1 MASTSIHVIK
11 MPDIGEGIA
20 EVELAEWH
28 VQPGDSVAEDQVLAE
43 VMTDKAT
50 VEIPSPVV
58 GKVVSLGGKVGDVLA
73 VGAELIRLEVEGG
86 QGAAHGHAAAA
97 QAQAQDKDPV
107 QTQPPAALR
116 HESPS
121 TSQADAS
128 GHGAGREAV
137 AAAAAS
143 SSAATMPA
151 APAPAP
157 APALVAGA
165 SGAARS
171 QASLP
176 PSTARSAADSS
187 PARHAGE
194 KPLASPSVRRH
205 ARELGV
211 DLHAVHGSGPGGR
224 IRHEDVQAHHDA
236 PAPAAAASAYAV
248 RDGRSEIPVVGL
260 RRKIAQKM
268 QESKRHIPHFSY
280 VEEVDVTEIEALRAR
295 LNAKWGDRRPRLTL
309 LPFLVRAMVLAVAEF
324 PQMNARYDD
333 EAELITRYEAVHL
346 GVATQTE
353 HGLMVPV
360 LRHAESRGLW
370 ANATEIA
377 RLAEAAR
384 SGRAAR
390 DELSGST
397 ITLTSL
403 GPLGGIVSTPVIN
416 YPEVAI
422 VGVNRIVERP
432 VILGGAVVARKMM
445 NLSSSFDHRV
455 VDGLNAAEFIQA
467 IRAYLESPATM
478 FVE

>member
-1 MASTSIHVIK
+1 MASSRIHVIK

-28 VQPGDSVAEDQVLAE
+28 VQPGDSVAEDQVLAD

-73 VGAELIRLEVEGG
+73 VGAELIRLEVEAG
-86 QGAAHGHAAAA
+86 QGAAHDHGAIASMEAATPAA
-97 QAQAQDKDPV
+97 VEAVPSSAPEQGE
-107 QTQPPAALR
+107 PPAKLPNQGSAA
-116 HESPS
+116 P
-121 TSQADAS
+121 QAMSAV
-128 GHGAGREAV
+128 GHDV
-137 AAAAAS
+137 AAAAAAGAS
-143 SSAATMPA
+143 TAAGSRTVQAVASKAGEAPSSQPSSAAA
-151 APAPAP
+151 A
-157 APALVAGA
+157 A
-165 SGAARS
+165 SG
-171 QASLP
+171 
-176 PSTARSAADSS
+176 S
-187 PARHAGE
+187 PRHLSE

-211 DLHAVHGSGPGGR
+211 ELRDVRGSGPGGR

-236 PAPAAAASAYAV
+236 PVPSAAASAYAA
-248 RDGRSEIPVVGL
+248 RDGSVEVPVVGL

-295 LNAKWGDRRPRLTL
+295 LNAKWGEQRPRLTL
-309 LPFLVRAMVLAVAEF
+309 LPFLARAMVLAVAEF

-333 EAELITRYEAVHL
+333 EAGVVTRYEAVHL

-370 ANATEIA
+370 ANAAEIA
-377 RLAEAAR
+377 RLAQAAR
-384 SGRAAR
+384 RGQAVRE
-390 DELSGST
+390 ELSGST

-455 VDGLNAAEFIQA
+455 VDGLHAAQFVQA

>member
-1 MASTSIHVIK
+1 MAPASASAST
-11 MPDIGEGIA
+11 
-20 EVELAEWH
+20 
-28 VQPGDSVAEDQVLAE
+28 
-43 VMTDKAT
+43 
-50 VEIPSPVV
+50 
-58 GKVVSLGGKVGDVLA
+58 
-73 VGAELIRLEVEGG
+73 
-86 QGAAHGHAAAA
+86 
-97 QAQAQDKDPV
+97 
-107 QTQPPAALR
+107 
-116 HESPS
+116 
-121 TSQADAS
+121 
-128 GHGAGREAV
+128 
-137 AAAAAS
+137 
-143 SSAATMPA
+143 
-151 APAPAP
+151 P
-157 APALVAGA
+157 APALAAGA
-165 SGAARS
+165 SGPVRS
-171 QASLP
+171 QTSSP
-176 PSTARSAADSS
+176 PSTARSTADSS

-236 PAPAAAASAYAV
+236 PAPAAAAPAYAA

-370 ANATEIA
+370 ANAAEIA